1 MEISLAK
8 AIELTGLLLA
18 AAILPLTDARAA
30 VTISSKPTA
39 KMTCSGG
46 VCSPTA
52 TNAVL
57 NAGDLETLL
66 ASGNVTVTT
75 TGAKAQANDI
85 RVEAPFA
92 WSSTS
97 TLSLTA
103 YQAIFIYQPISV
115 TGIGGVSLAPGGD
128 GGYRGRLVFAD
139 KGHISFQN
147 LSSSVSVSGTPFTLV
162 SSIASLA
169 NAVAANPAGTYALA
183 ADYDASQD
191 GTYASAPVATGLTGT
206 FEGLGNAI
214 SGLSISSRHDDS
226 ANVGLFAIN
235 EGGIHDIILKHAKIS
250 ATGKN
255 DNVGAVVGL
264 NDGFINY
271 SHSDA
276 VVKGG
281 EDSSLGGAVGNN
293 MGALNDTS
301 SSGKVSGHGNVG
313 GLMGSNNSLV
323 LESFSTADVTGGTNI
338 GGLIGS
344 NALPVQNS
352 YATGNV
358 TGDST
363 SVAVGG
369 LIGADTGSNDMTA
382 ALSYSSGNV
391 TGASGAFIGGF
402 VGEDISGDTAYS
414 YWDTTTSGIS
424 NPGQGAGNIP
434 NDPGL
439 DGLTTAQLQAGAA
452 AYLPPQV
459 WGLNPKINGG
469 LPYLLFNPPSKK

>member
-1 MEISLAK
+1 MEMILAK
-8 AIELTGLLLA
+8 STSLTGMLLA
-18 AAILPLTDARAA
+18 AAMLPLTDAQAA
-30 VTISSKPTA
+30 VTISSKPT
-39 KMTCSGG
+39 KNVSCSSG

-66 ASGNVTVTT
+66 AAGNVTVTT
-75 TGAKAQANDI
+75 TGANAQANDI

-92 WSSTS
+92 WSSAAM
-97 TLSLTA
+97 LSLAA

-115 TGIGGVSLAPGGD
+115 TGTGGVSLAPGGD
-128 GGYRGRLVFAD
+128 GGYRGRLLFAD

-147 LSSSVSVSGTPFTLV
+147 LSSSVSVSGTNFTLV
-162 SSIASLA
+162 GSIASLA
-169 NAVAANPAGTYALA
+169 NAVATNPAGTYALA
-183 ADYDASQD
+183 ADYNASQD
-191 GTYASAPVATGLTGT
+191 GTYASAPIATDLTGT

-214 SGLSISSRHDDS
+214 SGLSISSRHDDG

-235 EGGIHDIILKHAKIS
+235 EGGIHDIVLKHARIS

-255 DNVGAVVGL
+255 DNVGAIVGL

-276 VVKGG
+276 IVKGG
-281 EDSSLGGAVGNN
+281 EYSSLGGAVGNN
-293 MGALNDTS
+293 MGAVNDTS

-313 GLMGSNNSLV
+313 GLVGLNDLLV
-323 LESFSTADVTGGTNI
+323 SESFSTADVTGGPDI
-338 GGLIGS
+338 GGLVGS
-344 NALPVQNS
+344 NPIIVQNS
-352 YATGNV
+352 YAMGNV

-369 LIGADTGSNDMTA
+369 LIGADTNQNSETA
-382 ALSYSSGNV
+382 ILSYSSGYV

-402 VGEDISGDTAYS
+402 IGEDISGDTADS

-424 NPGQGAGNIP
+424 DPGQGAGNIP

-439 DGLTTAQLQAGAA
+439 EGLTTAELQAGGAA
-452 AYLPPQV
+452 LPPQV
-459 WGLNPKINGG
+459 WGLNSGINGG
-469 LPYLLFNPPSKK
+469 LPYLLFNPPPKK